1 MRTLILA
8 IALLLLPA
16 VTAAEAQID
25 SPDFSAEER
34 AAITRVEDFLD
45 DIGSMQAEFVQI
57 GPDGSVATGDFYL
70 RRPGRMRLEY
80 DPPVPY
86 LYVADGSW
94 LTFYDAELEQRSD
107 APLGS
112 TLADFLVREDVSLSG
127 DVTVTGLRSTGEIIE
142 VDLVQTEDPRAGQL
156 TMVFTQ
162 DPMRLDRWY
171 IHDGQGH
178 VTQVRLT
185 SQRLGL
191 SLSNDLFRAPRPGFG
206 GRD

>member
-1 MRTLILA
+1 MRTVLTILC
-8 IALLLLPA
+8 LLLLPA
-16 VTAAEAQID
+16 AATAQDAAPREI
-25 SPDFSAEER
+25 SAEDR
-34 AAITRVEDFLD
+34 QALQRVEAFLD
-45 DIGSMQAEFVQI
+45 DIGSLQAEFVQI
-57 GPDGSVATGDFYL
+57 GPDGSVSTGDFYL

-86 LYVADGSW
+86 LYVADGMW
-94 LTFYDAELEQRSD
+94 LTFWDAELEQRSD

-127 DVTVTGLRSTGEIIE
+127 DVTVTGLRRTDDLIE
-142 VDLVQTEDPRAGQL
+142 VDLVQTDDPRAGQL
-156 TMVFTQ
+156 TMVFAR
-162 DPMRLDRWY
+162 DPLRLDRWY
-171 IHDGQGH
+171 IRDGQGN

-185 SQRLGL
+185 RQRFGV